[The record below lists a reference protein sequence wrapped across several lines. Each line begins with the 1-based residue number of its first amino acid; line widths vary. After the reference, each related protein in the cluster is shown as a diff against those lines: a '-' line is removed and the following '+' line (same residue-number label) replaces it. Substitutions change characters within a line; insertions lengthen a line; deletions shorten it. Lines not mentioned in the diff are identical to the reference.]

1 MVLVL
6 GPEVGDPNAA
16 GVGEE
21 HLFPGTSSRSSSGPK
36 RPSRRGPSI
45 GGLGQPAG
53 APGIEIVQV
62 QKAAP
67 VEEISRFPTLLP
79 PRERVVGSPQRAAF
93 STDPFGN
100 LTQRLTQVAVC
111 PERPVNDGRAHAQ
124 DLLPRFRCGIEL
136 AVALES
142 SQQVVLS
149 RASTKHTSGAEQK
162 CTTREVIGQRKCP
175 RQLFGRSVT
184 EAGWQQAGRV
194 SE

>member
-1 MVLVL
+1 MALVL

-21 HLFPGTSSRSSSGPK
+21 HLFPGTSSRSSSGPNETFPP
-36 RPSRRGPSI
+36 RTLRV

-53 APGIEIVQV
+53 APGIGIVQV

-67 VEEISRFPTLLP
+67 VEEIPRFPTLLP

-93 STDPFGN
+93 STGPFGN

-142 SQQVVLS
+142 SQQVVHNGLQPLTADPVVRPS
-149 RASTKHTSGAEQK
+149 RGTNICGPIRA
-162 CTTREVIGQRKCP
+162 V
-175 RQLFGRSVT
+175 
-184 EAGWQQAGRV
+184 
-194 SE
+194 